1 MKDFYNLY
9 YFSTNKWNEIDKK
22 ILKDAINVTFEH
34 RNSIDELNI
43 YEKIINE
50 IANSNLIKERWT
62 SYQNR
67 FSYAKNVSFDDVIN
81 SINKIY
87 IEVIK

>member
-1 MKDFYNLY
+1 MKDFYDLY
-9 YFSTNKWNEIDKK
+9 YFSTSKLYEIDKK

-34 RNSIDELNI
+34 RNSMNELNS
-43 YEKIINE
+43 YKSIINE
-50 IANSNLIKERWT
+50 ISNSSLIKERWT

-67 FSYAKNVSFDDVIN
+67 FSYAQNVSFDSIIN

-87 IEVIK
+87 REVIK